1 VESTV
6 VIQVEQI
13 FQQQELCLQHTLP
26 MVIER
31 FTFVKE
37 CLELVINQHVHEE
50 VINELDD
57 EDRERIRGVHTYLN
71 EALSHLIISLKL
83 ALYGARVESCTI
95 LRNALERMAAMAA
108 MVENE
113 NLKPPINHKTAFRM
127 IKARREIQRLHGE
140 LSTYF
145 VHVERSMSQRFTLNG
160 KSYPA
165 VGSAIDHEGTRDV
178 LRLLMTA
185 SLYVVRA
192 LTDFYNLKREMVDEA
207 YFQQAQSL
215 EDKYSHIA
223 ELAARNRV

>member
-1 VESTV
+1 
-6 VIQVEQI
+6 
-13 FQQQELCLQHTLP
+13 
-26 MVIER
+26 
-31 FTFVKE
+31 
-37 CLELVINQHVHEE
+37 
-50 VINELDD
+50 
-57 EDRERIRGVHTYLN
+57 
-71 EALSHLIISLKL
+71 
-83 ALYGARVESCTI
+83 
-95 LRNALERMAAMAA
+95 
-108 MVENE
+108 
-113 NLKPPINHKTAFRM
+113 
-127 IKARREIQRLHGE
+127 
-140 LSTYF
+140 
-145 VHVERSMSQRFTLNG
+145 MSQRFTLNG

>member
-1 VESTV
+1 MESSM
-6 VIQVEQI
+6 VISVDQI
-13 FQQQELCLQHTLP
+13 FQLQERCLQHALP
-26 MVIER
+26 VVMEEY
-31 FTFVKE
+31 TFVKG
-37 CLELVINQHVHEE
+37 CIELIANRHVNIEVINQ
-50 VINELDD
+50 LDND
-57 EDRERIRGVHTYLN
+57 DRERIRGVHTYLN
-71 EALSHLIISLKL
+71 ETLSHLIISLKL
-83 ALYGARVESCTI
+83 ALYGACVESCTI

-113 NLKPPINHKTAFRM
+113 NLQPPINHKTAFRM

-145 VHVERSMSQRFTLNG
+145 VHIERSMSQRFTLNG

-192 LTDFYNLKREMVDEA
+192 LTDFYNLKREMVGEA

-215 EDKYSHIA
+215 EDKYNHIA